1 MAVDEAELAQQGKDA
16 RQVLLQDIPWN
27 QELWND
33 LIKRYHGAGLPH
45 ASLLLGN
52 EGTGRRPLAF
62 KMAKFLLCQAV
73 DKKTAKYN
81 DSCNQCHSCKLMNA
95 GSHPDYFICDQE
107 AKGKQIKIDT
117 VRKLND
123 FLSKTPQI
131 SACQVVQVYPLEAM
145 NPNASNALLKTL
157 EEPSGESYLL
167 LMAER
172 LGTVLPTI
180 RSRTQ
185 RINLHPPK
193 TEQALAW
200 LTQRLPNASAEDLA
214 LALRQCGG
222 GPLKAERWL
231 REGLLEQDATYI
243 TLMQKWLSGQQ
254 QLQDISKAL
263 AKYELSDTINW
274 WTGLSLDIMKLGM
287 GADATQISH
296 PQQSEWIGQ
305 LVTTVSKLKLLTLQ
319 NKLQEIAGRLASGQ
333 GNYNASLLIESLLLD
348 WQQSFTQT
356 PSTQTLSTQR

>member
-1 MAVDEAELAQQGKDA
+1 MAVDEAELAQQGRDA

-27 QELWND
+27 SDLWQG
-33 LIKRYHGAGLPH
+33 LIDRYHGAGLPH

-62 KMAKFLLCQAV
+62 KLAKFLLCQAP
-73 DKKTAKYN
+73 DKKTAKN
-81 DSCNQCHSCKLMNA
+81 NNCCDQCHSCKLMDA

-107 AKGKQIKIDT
+107 AKGKQIKVDT

-131 SACQVVQVYPLEAM
+131 SACQVVHVYPLEAM
-145 NPNASNALLKTL
+145 NLNASNALLKTL

-185 RINLHPPK
+185 RINLHPPS

-200 LTQRLPNASAEDLA
+200 LSARLTNTPPDDLA
-214 LALRQCGG
+214 LALRQCAG
-222 GPLKAERWL
+222 GPLKAEQWL
-231 REGLLEQDATYI
+231 REGLLVQDATY
-243 TLMQKWLSGQQ
+243 TSLMQKWLSGQQ

-263 AKYELSDTINW
+263 AKYDLVDTINW

-287 GADATQISH
+287 GANVTQISH

-305 LVTTVSKLKLLTLQ
+305 LVATVSKLKLLTLQ
-319 NKLQEIAGRLASGQ
+319 QKLQEIAGRLAAGQ

-348 WQQSFTQT
+348 WQQSFA
-356 PSTQTLSTQR
+356 SSSSS